1 MAGCAGPHQ
10 PTATQ
15 SVQGFDQAERGTLPS
30 GWTQHHLGEGTTHWA
45 VVPSDSGQALAQLA
59 TPNPNSHFN
68 LAVLESL
75 QAANVTLSVRIR
87 AVSGEKDQGGGFVW
101 RYQDERNHY
110 IVRANPLENNV
121 VLYKM
126 ENGVRTDLPLV
137 GVGRT
142 YGVKVD
148 PMGNDWH
155 TLELRV
161 EGDLFT
167 VGLDNRELF
176 QVRDTT
182 FTEPGRVG
190 LWTKADA
197 VTQFDDFQVQTGQT
211 KD

>member
-1 MAGCAGPHQ
+1 
-10 PTATQ
+10 
-15 SVQGFDQAERGTLPS
+15 
-30 GWTQHHLGEGTTHWA
+30 
-45 VVPSDSGQALAQLA
+45 
-59 TPNPNSHFN
+59 
-68 LAVLESL
+68 
-75 QAANVTLSVRIR
+75 
-87 AVSGEKDQGGGFVW
+87 
-101 RYQDERNHY
+101 
-110 IVRANPLENNV
+110 V

-155 TLELRV
+155 TLELRA